1 MKIVIVITYFERFFQ
16 LCKTLESIRSYS
28 DCDIIV
34 MDDHSE
40 VPLSI
45 PKDHGVEVL
54 RTKNKTWDCVAAI
67 PMNRGLQRAMDKGAD
82 AVIIQGAESFHIG
95 AIVDHVQKRLT
106 DTNYLSYGC
115 YSINKEATFQSW
127 DGITLE
133 RGAKSNGENGWY
145 NHPTL
150 RPNGYHW
157 CSVATTKNWIKLN
170 GFDER
175 YAEGI
180 AMGDENLIQRV
191 KLLGLEVKIP
201 AYPYVVHQWHYTK
214 KYVDPHAPENLK
226 KYKRNQ
232 ELIKYINGYRA
243 KHTRT
248 EDLALKLLV

>member
-1 MKIVIVITYFERFFQ
+1 MKVIIVITYFERFFQ

-40 VPLSI
+40 VPLSLEE
-45 PKDHGVEVL
+45 HGVEVITT
-54 RTKNKTWDCVAAI
+54 RKKRWDCVAAI
-67 PMNRGLQRAMDKGAD
+67 PANRGLQRAIDKAAD
-82 AVIIQGAESFHIG
+82 AVIIQGAECYHIG
-95 AIVDHVQKRLT
+95 AIVEHVRNRLT
-106 DTNYLSYGC
+106 EKNYLSYGC
-115 YSINKEATFQSW
+115 YSIDKEATFQSW
-127 DGITLE
+127 NGVTLD

-145 NHPTL
+145 NHPSL

-175 YAEGI
+175 YSEGI

-201 AYPYVVHQWHYTK
+201 AYPYVVHQWHYSGN
-214 KYVDPHAPENLK
+214 YVDPHAPENLK

-232 ELIKYINGYRA
+232 DLLKGISGFRA
-243 KHTRT
+243 MHTKT
-248 EDLALKLLV
+248 EDLALKQLV